1 MRYVSQNW
9 NASGAVAAPSRVSES
24 DPSARNRFPSEPA
37 FPVERHPSHMET
49 VNLDEVFDAFDE
61 HWSPRLAAEL
71 NGQAVKLAKLEGEFV
86 WHSHDEAD
94 ELFLVRTGELRIEFR
109 EREDAVLG
117 EGELLVVP
125 AGVEHRPV
133 AESEVEVLLFE
144 PTETRNTGDVESEET
159 EEELER
165 I

>member
-1 MRYVSQNW
+1 M
-9 NASGAVAAPSRVSES
+9 
-24 DPSARNRFPSEPA
+24 
-37 FPVERHPSHMET
+37 ER
-49 VNLDEVFDAFDE
+49 VNLDEAFDSFDE

-86 WHSHDEAD
+86 WHSHAEAD

-133 AESEVEVLLFE
+133 AESEAEVLLFE

-159 EEELER
+159 EAELER
-165 I
+165 V